1 MNEQTS
7 EMAKS
12 MLSQVRPWRQGMAWW
27 IVLIEGLIV
36 LGIGIYVLTQAAA
49 GAQIVVLLAAFLLI
63 TSVERAING
72 FRERIPP
79 AILAERML
87 RSGIGLT
94 VGLIIVLNNWQNF
107 MTPTAAVVILSLG
120 WLLTGAVGIWEWV
133 TAREEMGFGLGALIM
148 PAISTL
154 FGLLMLGSRLALG
167 GFVLQWVGILAV
179 VAGIALLGYSFW
191 LYRQGASRPAISSVS
206 NL

>member
-27 IVLIEGLIV
+27 VVLIEGLIV
-36 LGIGIYVLTQAAA
+36 LGIGIYVLTQPVA

-63 TSVERAING
+63 ISVERAING
-72 FRERIPP
+72 FREIIPP

-87 RSGIGLT
+87 RAGIGLT
-94 VGLIIVLNNWQNF
+94 VGLIIVFNNWQNF
-107 MTPTAAVVILSLG
+107 MNPPAPVVILSLG

-133 TAREEMGFGLGALIM
+133 TGRQDLGLGLGALII
-148 PAISTL
+148 PAISAL

-167 GFVLQWVGILAV
+167 GVVLQAIGILAV
-179 VAGIALLGYSFW
+179 VAGVALFGYSYW
-191 LYRQGASRPAISSVS
+191 LYRQAANRAAISTP
-206 NL
+206 